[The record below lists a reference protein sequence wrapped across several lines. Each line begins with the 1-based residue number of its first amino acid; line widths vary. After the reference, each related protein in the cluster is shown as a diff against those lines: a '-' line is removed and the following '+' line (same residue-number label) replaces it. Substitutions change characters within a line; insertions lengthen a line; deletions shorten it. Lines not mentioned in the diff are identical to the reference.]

1 MGVSGERMIAFKI
14 YINGEFVV
22 TAGQDDWS
30 VLSTHVDALR
40 DKENLD
46 KHNLRF
52 SVGGLSLE
60 NNEKFFQHFRW
71 ASKDLKVGDN
81 VSIEIVDSDIVEG
94 PKKRY
99 RSDHEVQEDPFT
111 EEEAKEL
118 RYQDYLELKKE
129 FESDIT

>member
-1 MGVSGERMIAFKI
+1 VLGEKMIAFRI
-14 YINGEFVV
+14 NINGESIV

-40 DKENLD
+40 DKENLEKFD
-46 KHNLRF
+46 LSF

-60 NNEKFFQHFRW
+60 NEENFCQHFRW
-71 ASKDLKVGDN
+71 ASQNLKVGDI
-81 VSIEIVDSDIVEG
+81 VSVEIIESDTVEN

-99 RSDHEVQEDPFT
+99 RSDHEIQENPFT
-111 EEEAKEL
+111 EEEAREL

-129 FESDIT
+129 FESNVT